1 MTELPQRFAGIR
13 MSKRLPA
20 LEWVAVALGALTFVW
35 GFLDWYGTSDGGQNG
50 YRLLDGYLPVGFAL
64 LAGLFAVV
72 NLRADRTERTAWLA
86 IGTSL
91 FAVAFTIVAVTVKPT
106 LILLL
111 EGFSGLGRHGR
122 GPPLDPDRPDPD
134 VGYHDLAVALPGTRL
149 VVRQRTGRD
158 VRSIQPARPADTGR
172 PAVVR
177 APARPAIVRP
187 TARSALL
194 RRGAVRSALVRRE
207 TPSWSQSFGPPGP
220 AGHAEWRPDD
230 SPQRPGPP
238 DPLALHL
245 APTNRAEGV
254 LSRHPCR

>member
-1 MTELPQRFAGIR
+1 M
-13 MSKRLPA
+13 
-20 LEWVAVALGALTFVW
+20 W

-111 EGFSGLGRHGR
+111 EGFSGLGGTDAVRLSIRIGLILTLVTTILQLFCLVLAWLFASGR
-122 GPPLDPDRPDPD
+122 VVMSGRSGLPAAPISGGPPSFEP
-134 VGYHDLAVALPGTRL
+134 
-149 VVRQRTGRD
+149 
-158 VRSIQPARPADTGR
+158 QPSP
-172 PAVVR
+172 PSF
-177 APARPAIVRP
+177 APPPSPPSYGGAP
-187 TARSALL
+187 SAPPSFG
-194 RRGAVRSALVRRE
+194 GA
-207 TPSWSQSFGPPGP
+207 PSWSQSFAPPGP

-230 SPQRPGPP
+230 SPQRPG
-238 DPLALHL
+238 A
-245 APTNRAEGV
+245 T
-254 LSRHPCR
+254 